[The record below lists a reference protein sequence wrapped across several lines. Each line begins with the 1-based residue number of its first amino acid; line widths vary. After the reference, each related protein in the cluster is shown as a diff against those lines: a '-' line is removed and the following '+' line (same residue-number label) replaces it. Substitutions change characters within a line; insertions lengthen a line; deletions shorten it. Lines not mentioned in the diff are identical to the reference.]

1 MRRDEIGIGRGVLSK
16 VWRWGIGQQCD
27 RRYLRPLNNPN
38 STMPITRIAT
48 ATWKGTGKEG
58 AGSVSTTSG
67 VLNNAPHSHH
77 TRFVS
82 EDGKAGTNPEELIA
96 AAHAS
101 CFTMKMSF
109 VLNAAGFT
117 ADQLDCTVQVKMDK
131 VGDGNGVVG
140 IHLELKGK
148 VPGIGAEQ
156 FQTCAENAKE
166 NCPISQLLKSVPIT
180 LSATLA

>member
-1 MRRDEIGIGRGVLSK
+1 MALHRK
-16 VWRWGIGQQCD
+16 
-27 RRYLRPLNNPN
+27 
-38 STMPITRIAT
+38 AT
-48 ATWKGTGKEG
+48 ASWSGTGKEG
-58 AGSVSTTSG
+58 TGSISSTSG
-67 VLNNAPHSHH
+67 ALNGIPHSFT

-117 ADQLDCTVQVKMDK
+117 ADKLDCTATVTMDK
-131 VGDGNGVVG
+131 VGEGMGVTG
-140 IHLELKGK
+140 IHLDLVGT
-148 VPGIGAEQ
+148 VPGIDAAA
-156 FQTCAENAKE
+156 FQECAENAKA

-180 LSATLA
+180 LSAKLA